1 MAKYLRTAGCGMTV
15 VYPVT
20 DIGRDADR
28 WPDATW
34 VGEVDER
41 ELVGDHM
48 NLFGGEHYRRARL
61 LIWSGDQPRGFVQ
74 VDVHDGAAD
83 MDELRVASSH
93 LPSVDPDPSVAL
105 PAISLVLCT
114 RDRPD
119 HLRRALESLTNLD
132 YPQFEILVVDN
143 NPTSGLTPPVVES
156 HGRGRVRLVQAHG
169 QGLSIARNA
178 GVNDARYDIIAFT
191 DDDVIV
197 DYRWLTNLAR
207 GFARSQN
214 VGCVCGMVPSAELL
228 TPAQS
233 YFDRRVGWA
242 QRCEPAVFDIG
253 NPPDGDPLFP
263 LHVAQ
268 FGTGA
273 NFAVRRSVILDVGG
287 FDEGL
292 GIGSPAGGG
301 EDIDMFLRILR
312 RGHRLVKQPSAV
324 VWHRH
329 RQTVQELDVQIYGY
343 GLGLGAWIF
352 KLLLGPKTFGLVLR
366 RVRTGIRHLRGV
378 TVVERDHDTRLPD
391 PELDGL
397 HRRELKGVLD
407 GPAALLRSRLA
418 GRRAAPLKVPS
429 AMGIRALS
437 ARGARMWGDPGY
449 SRNSARLAAA
459 AVVLGLIGMLGAV
472 QTLPSVLLALA
483 VAAFML
489 AGPGSL
495 LLSWYTQ
502 LPASAVA
509 ALVPAVSVAVCIL
522 VVAGLLLLGVYSP
535 ILVLLGMTSATVI
548 GGVLRCGYLARRER
562 AVA

>member
-1 MAKYLRTAGCGMTV
+1 MTI
-15 VYPVT
+15 VYPIT
-20 DIGRDADR
+20 DIGVDEPR

-34 VGEVDER
+34 VGEVDQR
-41 ELVGDHM
+41 ELA
-48 NLFGGEHYRRARL
+48 GERIDLYRGNGFHHARL
-61 LIWSGDQPRGFVQ
+61 LVWRDDQPRGFVE
-74 VDVHDGAAD
+74 VAVHDGA
-83 MDELRVASSH
+83 
-93 LPSVDPDPSVAL
+93 VDVDDVRAAVAL
-105 PAISLVLCT
+105 LPNTAADDHSPLPPISLVLCT

-119 HLRRALESLTNLD
+119 HLRVALESLTGLEHAW
-132 YPQFEILVVDN
+132 FEIIVVDN
-143 NPTSGLTPPVVES
+143 NPASGITPPVVES
-156 HGRGRVRLVQAHG
+156 CADGRVRLVDAPG

-178 GVNDARYDIIAFT
+178 GVKNARYDIIAFT

-197 DYRWLTNLAR
+197 DRRWLTNLAR
-207 GFARSQN
+207 GFARAQD

-242 QRCEPAVFDIG
+242 ARCEPAIFDIDS
-253 NPPDGDPLFP
+253 PPDDDPLFP

-329 RQTVQELDVQIYGY
+329 RRTVEELDVQIYCY

-352 KLLLGPKTFGLVLR
+352 KLTLGPKTFALLLR
-366 RVRTGIRHLRGV
+366 RLWTGIRHLRGV
-378 TVVERDHDTRLPD
+378 TVVELVVEREDDTLPSD
-391 PELDGL
+391 PALDGL

-407 GPAALLRSRLA
+407 GPSALLRSRLA

-429 AMGIRALS
+429 TRGFRALS
-437 ARGARMWGDPGY
+437 VRGERMWGDPGY
-449 SRNSARLAAA
+449 PGNAARLAAI
-459 AVVLGLIGMLGAV
+459 AVVLGLIGTLGAV
-472 QTLPSVLLALA
+472 RVLPSVVLATA

-495 LLSWYTQ
+495 LLSWYAH
-502 LPASAVA
+502 LPRSAVA
-509 ALVPAVSVAVCIL
+509 ALIPAVSVAMCIL
-522 VVAGLLLLGVYSP
+522 VVAGLLMSGVYSP
-535 ILVLLGMTSATVI
+535 VPVLLGMTSATVV
-548 GGVLRCGYLARRER
+548 GGLLRCGYLARRER
-562 AVA
+562 AIP

>member
-1 MAKYLRTAGCGMTV
+1 MAKHRWAGRPDMTI
-15 VYPVT
+15 VYPIT
-20 DIGRDADR
+20 DIGVDEPR
-28 WPDATW
+28 WSGATW
-34 VGEVDER
+34 VGEIDQR
-41 ELVGDHM
+41 ELVGERLDLYHG
-48 NLFGGEHYRRARL
+48 NGFHRVRL
-61 LIWSGDQPRGFVQ
+61 LVWRDEQPRGFVEFA
-74 VDVHDGAAD
+74 VHDGVIDLDDVRAAVALLPNIAAD
-83 MDELRVASSH
+83 HYSL
-93 LPSVDPDPSVAL
+93 LPP
-105 PAISLVLCT
+105 ISLVLCT

-119 HLRRALESLTNLD
+119 HLRDALESLTNLD
-132 YPQFEILVVDN
+132 YSRFEIIVVDN
-143 NPTSGLTPPVVES
+143 NPASGLTPPVVES
-156 HGRGRVRLVQAHG
+156 YAEERVRLVDAPG

-178 GVNDARYDIIAFT
+178 GVKNARYDIIAFT

-197 DYRWLTNLAR
+197 DHRWLTNLAR
-207 GFARSQN
+207 GFMRTGD

-242 QRCEPAVFDIG
+242 QRCQPSVFDID
-253 NPPDGDPLFP
+253 NPPDDDPLFP

-301 EDIDMFLRILR
+301 EDIDMFLRILQ

-329 RQTVQELDVQIYGY
+329 RQTVEELDAQIYGY

-352 KLLLGPKTFGLVLR
+352 KLLLGPKTFGLLLR
-366 RVRTGIRHLRGV
+366 RLWTGIRHLRGV
-378 TVVERDHDTRLPD
+378 TVVQRDDHTLAPD
-391 PELDGL
+391 PALDGL

-429 AMGIRALS
+429 TAGFRVLS
-437 ARGARMWGDPGY
+437 PRGERMWGDPGY
-449 SRNSARLAAA
+449 SGNAARLAAA
-459 AVVLGLIGMLGAV
+459 AVVLGLIGTLGAV
-472 QTLPSVLLALA
+472 STLPSVLLAVA
-483 VAAFML
+483 VGAFML

-495 LLSWYTQ
+495 LLSWYSE
-502 LPASAVA
+502 LPPSAVV
-509 ALVPAVSVAVCIL
+509 ALVPAVSLAVCIL
-522 VVAGLLLLGVYSP
+522 VVAGLLMLGVYSP
-535 ILVLLGMTSATVI
+535 ILVLVGMTSTTVI
-548 GGVLRCGYLARRER
+548 GGLLRCAYLARRDR
-562 AVA
+562 AIP

>member
-1 MAKYLRTAGCGMTV
+1 MAKHRREGRSRMMIE
-15 VYPVT
+15 YPIT
-20 DIGRDADR
+20 DIGVDEPQ
-28 WPDATW
+28 WPDASW
-34 VGEVDER
+34 VGEIDER
-41 ELVGDHM
+41 DLVGERLDLYHG
-48 NLFGGEHYRRARL
+48 NGFHRARL
-61 LIWSGDQPRGFVQ
+61 LVWRDEQPRGFVE
-74 VDVHDGAAD
+74 VAVHDGVINLDDVRAAVALLPNIAAD
-83 MDELRVASSH
+83 HHSL
-93 LPSVDPDPSVAL
+93 LPP
-105 PAISLVLCT
+105 ISLVLCT

-119 HLRRALESLTNLD
+119 HLRDALESLTNLD
-132 YPQFEILVVDN
+132 YSRFEIIVVDN
-143 NPTSGLTPPVVES
+143 NPASGLTPPVVES
-156 HGRGRVRLVQAHG
+156 YAEGRVRLVDAPG

-178 GVNDARYDIIAFT
+178 GVKNARYDIIAFT

-197 DYRWLTNLAR
+197 DHRWLTNLAR
-207 GFARSQN
+207 GFCRADN

-242 QRCEPAVFDIG
+242 RRCEPAIFDID
-253 NPPDGDPLFP
+253 NPPSDDPLFP

-329 RQTVQELDVQIYGY
+329 RQTVEELDIQIYGY

-352 KLLLGPKTFGLVLR
+352 KLLLGPRTFGLLLR
-366 RVRTGIRHLRGV
+366 RLWTGIRHLRGV
-378 TVVERDHDTRLPD
+378 TVVERDDDTLPPD
-391 PELDGL
+391 PALDGL
-397 HRRELKGVLD
+397 HRRELRGVLD
-407 GPAALLRSRLA
+407 GPWALLRSRLA

-429 AMGIRALS
+429 TKGFRALS
-437 ARGARMWGDPGY
+437 SRGERMWGDPGY
-449 SRNSARLAAA
+449 SGNATRLAAA
-459 AVVLGLIGMLGAV
+459 AVGLGLIGMLGAV
-472 QTLPSVLLALA
+472 PMLPSVLLALA

-495 LLSWYTQ
+495 LLSWYTE

-522 VVAGLLLLGVYSP
+522 VVAGLLMMGVYSP

-548 GGVLRCGYLARRER
+548 GGVLRYGYLARRER